1 MAKVIMP
8 FMSAAARGKL
18 GPLVANQWRGFNTM
32 KLFRSPTQPNTAAQ
46 LAARSRMA
54 TFSSAWAAL
63 SAVQRAAWQTYAI
76 DHLETDWT
84 GNPKR
89 LTSQN
94 WFVRCNTRINLVG
107 GVQINTPPV
116 ATAPAAPSGL
126 VLACAGGAGTAM
138 TITWT
143 TPTSANSF
151 MVVYHAGPLSA
162 GRIPRFEQAAILI
175 KPASNAVH
183 PYTAFAAAVAGRH
196 GFWVQVVDS
205 LTGLASHPIFAEI
218 TVA

>member
-1 MAKVIMP
+1 MAKVVMP

-46 LAARSRMA
+46 LAAPSRSS

-63 SAVQRAAWQTYAI
+63 DANERAAWQRSAM

-94 WFVRCNTRINLVG
+94 WFVRCNTRISMVG
-107 GVQINTPPV
+107 GSQIDTPPV
-116 ATAPAAPSGL
+116 TAAPAAPTGIAL
-126 VLACAGGAGTAM
+126 TCAGGTGTAM
-138 TITWT
+138 TLAWT
-143 TPTSANSF
+143 TPTASGSF
-151 MVVYHAGPLSA
+151 LIVYHAGPLSA
-162 GRIPRFEQAAILI
+162 GRLLRFEQSAILVM
-175 KPASNAVH
+175 PEADSGSPETLYA
-183 PYTAFAAAVAGRH
+183 TAVAGRH
-196 GFWVQVVDS
+196 GVWVQVIDS
-205 LTGLASHPIFAEI
+205 ATGLASAPIFTEI